1 MIERPLYLQR
11 LIDRMNN
18 GSIKV
23 ITGIRRCG
31 KSVLLFDLFA
41 NYLIKSGIDEEHI
54 IKFAFDSN
62 DYLQL
67 LGENIIDLSENKKKV
82 DPHKFSNYINSKI
95 VDDGNYYILLDEV
108 QQLGAF
114 ETVLNGFQYKKNLD
128 VYVTGSNS
136 KFLSSD
142 VITEFRGRGDEVR
155 VYPLSFKE
163 FYEARGGD
171 KYEAW
176 EDYHLYG
183 GLPALF
189 ERKNDEQKIEYL
201 QSLINKVYLTDII
214 DRNKV
219 LYKDELDSIVD
230 FLCSIVGSLTN
241 PKKIS
246 NTLKSIKGQS
256 ISDVTAKK
264 YLSYLIDSFLFV
276 EAKRY
281 DVKGKKYFGT
291 PLKYYATDIGLRNAR
306 LNFRQ
311 IEENHIMENVIFN
324 ELKIRGYLVDVG
336 VVEIHKTI
344 NGETIKKQLEV
355 NFIANKGNK
364 KYYIQSAYE
373 MPTAEKLQQEKRS
386 LTKINDSFKKI
397 IVVKDN
403 IRAQIDEKG
412 IVTIGLINFLL
423 DENSLDIY

>member
-67 LGENIIDLSENKKKV
+67 LDENIINLSENKKKV

-264 YLSYLIDSFLFV
+264 YLSYLIY
-276 EAKRY
+276 R
-281 DVKGKKYFGT
+281 
-291 PLKYYATDIGLRNAR
+291 
-306 LNFRQ
+306 
-311 IEENHIMENVIFN
+311 
-324 ELKIRGYLVDVG
+324 
-336 VVEIHKTI
+336 
-344 NGETIKKQLEV
+344 IK
-355 NFIANKGNK
+355 
-364 KYYIQSAYE
+364 
-373 MPTAEKLQQEKRS
+373 
-386 LTKINDSFKKI
+386 
-397 IVVKDN
+397 
-403 IRAQIDEKG
+403 
-412 IVTIGLINFLL
+412 
-423 DENSLDIY
+423 